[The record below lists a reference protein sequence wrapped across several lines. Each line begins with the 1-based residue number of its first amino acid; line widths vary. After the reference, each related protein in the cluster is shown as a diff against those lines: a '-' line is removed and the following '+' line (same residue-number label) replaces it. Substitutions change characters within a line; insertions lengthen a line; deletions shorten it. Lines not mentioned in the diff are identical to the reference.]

1 MIGVLGFVPGV
12 VDQYG
17 GLQWWKTGSDAQIFG
32 IFSTSILHNLLHIGF
47 GVAGLLCGRSVP
59 AAKAY
64 LTVGGVL
71 YLALGVYGLSIDRV
85 GDANVVPVNRA
96 DDWLHIGLGV
106 AMVYAG
112 VAVTLVAPRQ
122 PAAAS

>member
-1 MIGVLGFVPGV
+1 MKRFVTGPNLAGLVGVGFIVIGVLGFVPGV

-17 GLQWWKTGSDAQIFG
+17 GL
-32 IFSTSILHNLLHIGF
+32 
-47 GVAGLLCGRSVP
+47 
-59 AAKAY
+59 
-64 LTVGGVL
+64 
-71 YLALGVYGLSIDRV
+71 SIDRV
-85 GDANVVPVNRA
+85 GVTNVVPVNRA